1 MTRQELT
8 ELVDRIHA
16 TWNHPIPKTD
26 QKTIYNAWWQLLQHL
41 QAPDVHNTITRLAAT
56 DTFMP
61 KPGHVLR
68 STALHITGWDPP
80 TPGEAWQQLR
90 RMAEAAH
97 TGTYDG
103 TFHAHPLVK
112 QVVTQLGN
120 VAAYNLHTN
129 GDRELF
135 ITTYQT
141 NLTKHETGLTLNH
154 TTPQQPQQPQPQ
166 TTHPTTTQSSH

>member
-16 TWNHPIPKTD
+16 TWNQPIPKTD
-26 QKTIYNAWWQLLQHL
+26 QKTIYNAWWILLQNL
-41 QAPDVHNTITRLAAT
+41 EAPDVHNTITRLAVT
-56 DTFMP
+56 ETFMP

-68 STALHITGWDPP
+68 STVKEVEGWCPP
-80 TPGEAWQQLR
+80 SPGEAWVQLR
-90 RMAEAAH
+90 QMAEAAH

-103 TFHAHPLVK
+103 SFRVDPLVK
-112 QVVTQLGN
+112 ETVDQLGH

-135 ITTYQT
+135 LSTYQA
-141 NLTKHETGLTLNH
+141 NLTKRETDLTIKY
-154 TTPQQPQQPQPQ
+154 TTCQQPQQPQHQ
-166 TTHPTTTQSSH
+166 TTNPKTQQPAH

>member
-16 TWNHPIPKTD
+16 TWNQPIPKTD

-41 QAPDVHNTITRLAAT
+41 EAPDVHNTITRLAVT
-56 DTFMP
+56 ETFMP

-68 STALHITGWDPP
+68 STVLSVEGWDAPS
-80 TPGEAWQQLR
+80 PGEAWVQLR

-103 TFHAHPLVK
+103 ATQIHPLVK
-112 QVVTQLGN
+112 EVVNQLGN
-120 VAAYNLHTN
+120 VSAYNLHTN

-141 NLTKHETGLTLNH
+141 NLTKHETNLTISY
-154 TTPQQPQQPQPQ
+154 TTRQQPQPPQ
-166 TTHPTTTQSSH
+166 PETTNPKTQQSSH